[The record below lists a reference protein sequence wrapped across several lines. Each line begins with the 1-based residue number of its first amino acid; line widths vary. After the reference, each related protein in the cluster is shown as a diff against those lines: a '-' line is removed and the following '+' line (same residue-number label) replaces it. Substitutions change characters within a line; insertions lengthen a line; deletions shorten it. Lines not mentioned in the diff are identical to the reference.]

1 MNKEEFWQ
9 TIDTVNRLV
18 PDGNQEMVSKRMYEE
33 LVQHSPQD
41 ILDRYLISQEYLKAA
56 YRNDLWAAATAL
68 GAHVSDD
75 GFIDFRT
82 WLISQ
87 GKDVYMDAMRDP
99 DTLAKNPNIGMDMN
113 FEGFAYC
120 AIEAYSE
127 KLDLAGKNEVIKL
140 YDELGSHKLSEQLAK
155 EIQDEV
161 PQHPDV
167 PSNQLP
173 LDYSAQFPHIWERM
187 TSRSPELCAMEKALD
202 YFIPLSGVVYAYV
215 YQDSQ
220 CNEYRFEDTP
230 KNIANFIGSHPMADQ
245 IVLTDVFDRLLLDT
259 RGNIIDT
266 CSDKELLAKVK
277 HFLLPIQSG
286 EVQPESILCE
296 SLTGNNEHQDDFGM
310 TTKY

>member
-9 TIDTVNRLV
+9 TIETVNRLV

-41 ILDRYLISQEYLKAA
+41 ILDWYLISQEYLKAA

-140 YDELGSHKLSEQLAK
+140 YDELGSQKLSEQLAK

-245 IVLTDVFDRLLLDT
+245 IVLTDVFDRLLLNT

-296 SLTGNNEHQDDFGM
+296 SLTENNEHQDDFGM
-310 TTKY
+310 TPKY